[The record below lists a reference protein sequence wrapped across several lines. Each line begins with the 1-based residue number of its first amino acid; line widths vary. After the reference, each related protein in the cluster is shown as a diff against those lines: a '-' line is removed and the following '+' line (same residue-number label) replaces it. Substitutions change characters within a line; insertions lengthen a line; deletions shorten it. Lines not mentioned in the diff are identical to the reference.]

1 LKQTRRSIKKR
12 EILDLKVDFTVYN
25 NYIAIETNVL
35 NKYNI
40 RTNH

>member
-25 NYIAIETNVL
+25 NYIETNVL